1 MVTLNHMKQQADDI
15 VNVYSALEDK
25 IFNLIIKTLR
35 DTDLS
40 EISQE
45 NVLLWQMEQLNKMG
59 VLNENVI
66 DYLSSISDYT
76 SGQLKK
82 LIRSN
87 GNEIV
92 DDIDNELKRMSK
104 RSVPV
109 SSEVDAIT
117 DSLVNQTFE
126 DLNNNINQTMLTT
139 NYDNNQAMRAY
150 QAIVKQSTLE
160 TMTGLK
166 THEKAIRDNVYKLVD
181 EGIKS
186 DFVDKAGREWSMESY
201 SRMVVETTA
210 HRTYNDLRLQRMDDF
225 DVVTALMSSHAAARE
240 ACAGIQGQVVNVVPM
255 SDPRADSRYDSIY
268 NHNYGDPAGT
278 QGINCH
284 HNLWPHIP
292 DVNTNNQPQYD
303 SEKAQENGKIQQT
316 QRRLE
321 RDIRR
326 QKKRVLAAE
335 ELDDDLMQQKC
346 KDVIRA
352 KQKQIRELLKEN
364 DFLVRDYSREQ
375 VQSPQ
380 SSIFNE
386 VQQTIGSS

>member
-1 MVTLNHMKQQADDI
+1 MEQQSDDI
-15 VNVYSALEDK
+15 VNIYSALEDK

-66 DYLSSISDYT
+66 GYLSSISDYT

-87 GNEIV
+87 GSEIV

-109 SSEVDAIT
+109 SPEVGAIT
-117 DSLVNQTFE
+117 DGLVNQTFE
-126 DLNNNINQTMLTT
+126 DLNNNINQTMMTT
-139 NYDNNQAMRAY
+139 NYDNNQAMLAY

-240 ACAGIQGQVVNVVPM
+240 ACAGIQGQVVNVIPM

-268 NHNYGDPAGT
+268 NHQYGEPAGT
-278 QGINCH
+278 FGINCTH
-284 HNLWPHIP
+284 QLWPFIP

-303 SEKAQENGKIQQT
+303 SEEAQENGKIQQK

-386 VQQTIGSS
+386 VQQTIGSN

>member
-1 MVTLNHMKQQADDI
+1 MEQQSDDI
-15 VNVYSALEDK
+15 VNIYSALEDK

-66 DYLSSISDYT
+66 GYLSSISDYT

-87 GNEIV
+87 GSEIV

-109 SSEVDAIT
+109 SPEVGAIT
-117 DSLVNQTFE
+117 DGLVNQTFE
-126 DLNNNINQTMLTT
+126 DLNNNINQTMMTT
-139 NYDNNQAMRAY
+139 NYDNNQAMLAY

-284 HNLWPHIP
+284 HNLWPFIP

-303 SEKAQENGKIQQT
+303 SEEAQENGKIQQT

-321 RDIRR
+321 RDIRM
-326 QKKRVLAAE
+326 QKKRLNAAE
-335 ELDDDLMQQKC
+335 ELGDEDMQQKS
-346 KDVIRA
+346 KQVIRD
-352 KQKQIRELLKEN
+352 KQKRIRGLLNKH

-375 VQSPQ
+375 IQSK
-380 SSIFNE
+380 
-386 VQQTIGSS
+386 

>member
-1 MVTLNHMKQQADDI
+1 MENQADDI

-25 IFNLIIKTLR
+25 IFNRIIKTLR
-35 DTDLS
+35 DTDFS
-40 EISQE
+40 EVSQE

-59 VLNENVI
+59 VLNDNII
-66 DYLSSISDYT
+66 DYLSSVSDYT
-76 SGQLKK
+76 SEQLKI

-87 GNEIV
+87 GDEIV
-92 DDIDNELKRMSK
+92 NDIDSELKRMSK

-109 SSEVDAIT
+109 SDEVDAIT
-117 DSLVNQTFE
+117 SSLVNQTFE
-126 DLNNNINQTMLTT
+126 DLNNNINQTMMTT

-186 DFVDKAGREWSMESY
+186 DFVDKAGREWSMEAY

-268 NHNYGDPAGT
+268 NHGYGEPSGT
-278 QGINCH
+278 QGVNCR
-284 HNLWPHIP
+284 HNLFPFIP

-303 SEKAQENGKIQQT
+303 SEEAQENGKIQQT

-326 QKKRVLAAE
+326 QKKRLIAAE
-335 ELDDDLMQQKC
+335 ELNDDLMQQKC

-386 VQQTIGSS
+386 VQQTVESN

>member
-1 MVTLNHMKQQADDI
+1 MVTLNQMENQADDI

-25 IFNLIIKTLR
+25 IFNRIIKTLR
-35 DTDLS
+35 DTDFS
-40 EISQE
+40 EVSQE

-59 VLNENVI
+59 VLNDNII
-66 DYLSSISDYT
+66 DYLSSASDYT
-76 SGQLKK
+76 SEQLKT

-87 GNEIV
+87 GDEIV
-92 DDIDNELKRMSK
+92 NDIDSELKRMSK

-109 SSEVDAIT
+109 SDEVDAIT
-117 DSLVNQTFE
+117 SSLVNQTFE
-126 DLNNNINQTMLTT
+126 DLNNNINQTMMTT

-186 DFVDKAGREWSMESY
+186 DFVDKAGREWSMEAY

-268 NHNYGDPAGT
+268 NHGYGEPSGT
-278 QGINCH
+278 QGVNCR
-284 HNLWPHIP
+284 HNLSPFIP

-303 SEKAQENGKIQQT
+303 SEEAQENGKIQQT

-326 QKKRVLAAE
+326 QKKRLLAAE

-380 SSIFNE
+380 SSIFSE
-386 VQQTIGSS
+386 VQQTIESS

>member
-1 MVTLNHMKQQADDI
+1 MVTLNQMENQADDI

-25 IFNLIIKTLR
+25 IFNRIIKTLR
-35 DTDLS
+35 DTDFS
-40 EISQE
+40 EVSQE

-59 VLNENVI
+59 VLNDNII
-66 DYLSSISDYT
+66 DYLSSVSDYT
-76 SGQLKK
+76 SEQLKI

-87 GNEIV
+87 GDEIV
-92 DDIDNELKRMSK
+92 NDIDSELKRMSK

-109 SSEVDAIT
+109 SDEVDAIT
-117 DSLVNQTFE
+117 SSLVNQTFE
-126 DLNNNINQTMLTT
+126 DLNNNINQTMMTT

-186 DFVDKAGREWSMESY
+186 DFVDKAGREWSMEAY

-268 NHNYGDPAGT
+268 NHGYGEPSGT
-278 QGINCH
+278 QGVNCR
-284 HNLWPHIP
+284 HNLFPFIP

-303 SEKAQENGKIQQT
+303 SEEAQENGKIQQT

-326 QKKRVLAAE
+326 QKKRLIAAE
-335 ELDDDLMQQKC
+335 ELNDDLMQQKC

-386 VQQTIGSS
+386 VQQTVESN

>member
-1 MVTLNHMKQQADDI
+1 MPTLNQMENQADDI

-35 DTDLS
+35 DTDFS

-76 SGQLKK
+76 SEQLKK

-139 NYDNNQAMRAY
+139 NYDDNQALRAY

-210 HRTYNDLRLQRMDDF
+210 HRTYNDLRLKRMEDF
-225 DVVTALMSSHAAARE
+225 DVVTALMSSHPAARE
-240 ACAGIQGQVVNVVPM
+240 ACAPIQGQVVNVVPM
-255 SDPRADSRYDSIY
+255 SDSRANPRYDSIY
-268 NHNYGDPAGT
+268 NHGYGDPAGT

-284 HNLWPHIP
+284 HNLWPFIP

-303 SEKAQENGKIQQT
+303 SEKAQENAEIQQR

-326 QKKRVLAAE
+326 QKKRLLAAE
-335 ELDDDLMQQKC
+335 ELEDKDMQQKC

-352 KQKQIRELLKEN
+352 KQKQIRELLEEN

-386 VQQTIGSS
+386 VQQTIELS

>member
-1 MVTLNHMKQQADDI
+1 MVTLNQMEQQADDI

-126 DLNNNINQTMLTT
+126 DLNNNIN
-139 NYDNNQAMRAY
+139 
-150 QAIVKQSTLE
+150 
-160 TMTGLK
+160 
-166 THEKAIRDNVYKLVD
+166 
-181 EGIKS
+181 
-186 DFVDKAGREWSMESY
+186 
-201 SRMVVETTA
+201 
-210 HRTYNDLRLQRMDDF
+210 
-225 DVVTALMSSHAAARE
+225 
-240 ACAGIQGQVVNVVPM
+240 
-255 SDPRADSRYDSIY
+255 
-268 NHNYGDPAGT
+268 
-278 QGINCH
+278 
-284 HNLWPHIP
+284 
-292 DVNTNNQPQYD
+292 
-303 SEKAQENGKIQQT
+303 
-316 QRRLE
+316 
-321 RDIRR
+321 
-326 QKKRVLAAE
+326 
-335 ELDDDLMQQKC
+335 
-346 KDVIRA
+346 
-352 KQKQIRELLKEN
+352 
-364 DFLVRDYSREQ
+364 
-375 VQSPQ
+375 
-380 SSIFNE
+380 
-386 VQQTIGSS
+386 

>member
-1 MVTLNHMKQQADDI
+1 MVTLNQMENQADDI
-15 VNVYSALEDK
+15 VNIYSALEDK
-25 IFNLIIKTLR
+25 IFNRIIKTLR
-35 DTDLS
+35 DTDFS
-40 EISQE
+40 KVSQE

-59 VLNENVI
+59 VLNENI
-66 DYLSSISDYT
+66 INYLSSVSDYT
-76 SGQLKK
+76 SEQLKT

-87 GNEIV
+87 GDEIV
-92 DDIDNELKRMSK
+92 DDIDSELKRMSK

-109 SSEVDAIT
+109 SDEVDAIT
-117 DSLVNQTFE
+117 SSLVNQTFE
-126 DLNNNINQTMLTT
+126 DLNNNINQTMMTT

-186 DFVDKAGREWSMESY
+186 DFVDKAGREWSMEAY

-268 NHNYGDPAGT
+268 NHGYGDPEGT

-284 HNLWPHIP
+284 HNLLPFIP

-303 SEKAQENGKIQQT
+303 SEEAQENGKIQQT

-326 QKKRVLAAE
+326 QKKRLLAAE

-386 VQQTIGSS
+386 VQQTVESS